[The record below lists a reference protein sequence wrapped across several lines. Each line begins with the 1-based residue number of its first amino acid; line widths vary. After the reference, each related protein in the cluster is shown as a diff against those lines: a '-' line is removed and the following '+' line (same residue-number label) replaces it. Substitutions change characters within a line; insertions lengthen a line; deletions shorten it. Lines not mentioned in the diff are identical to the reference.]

1 MRASRPGRV
10 GVAWDVRD
18 RPLSDRA
25 VRAAVR
31 AALDHGGRAGIEVEI
46 ALVSDRRLAAI
57 HGRFLGDPSVTD
69 VISFDLEEAEGGS
82 EGGAAAEIYV
92 SVDRAR
98 RVARERGC
106 STAEEL
112 RLYLVHGA
120 LHLCGF
126 DDRRPRDRTR
136 MRAAEAF
143 VLSVLESP
151 RASRRGTREP
161 RTYKKTEKTSRA

>member
-31 AALDHGGRAGIEVEI
+31 AALDHGGRAGLEVEV

-57 HGRFLGDPSVTD
+57 HGRFLGDASVTD
-69 VISFDLEEAEGGS
+69 VISFDLEGS
-82 EGGAAAEIYV
+82 DGGADGEIYV

-98 RVARERGC
+98 KVARERGGDA
-106 STAEEL
+106 AEEL

-126 DDRRPRDRTR
+126 DDRRPRDRMR
-136 MRAAEAF
+136 MRAAEAL
-143 VLSVLESP
+143 VLSDLESP
-151 RASRRGTREP
+151 PASRRGTRSP
-161 RTYKKTEKTSRA
+161 RLHRKSEKTSRA